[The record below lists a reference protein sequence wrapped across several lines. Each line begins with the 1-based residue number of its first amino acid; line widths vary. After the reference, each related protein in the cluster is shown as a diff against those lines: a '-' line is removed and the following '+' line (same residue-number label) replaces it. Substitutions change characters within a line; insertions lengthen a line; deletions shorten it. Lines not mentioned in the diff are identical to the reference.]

1 MTPSGQASGSRSWC
15 ALEPRLSVVWCLA
28 VLSSFGCRGDMEIL
42 ARLVGFVVHID
53 MHLREIVAHY
63 GVWTYA
69 LLFIVIF
76 CETGLVVTPFLPGD
90 SLLFAAAALAASSS
104 LNVWVL
110 WLLLTAAAVLGD
122 ACNYLVGHKLGPAV
136 LNRED
141 SRVFKK
147 EYLDKTHA
155 FYERYGG
162 STIIVAR
169 FVPIVRTFAP
179 FLAGVGNMTY
189 RHFAAFNVVGGMA
202 WVSLFVW
209 GGYLFGNTELVKHNF
224 TLVIVAIIVIS
235 LLPAIVE
242 FIRARLSR
250 AASDEV

>member
-1 MTPSGQASGSRSWC
+1 MA
-15 ALEPRLSVVWCLA
+15 
-28 VLSSFGCRGDMEIL
+28 IL
-42 ARLVGFVVHID
+42 TQLVGFILHID
-53 MHLREIVAHY
+53 VYLRDIVANY
-63 GVWTYA
+63 GAWTYA
-69 LLFIVIF
+69 VLFVVVF

-90 SLLFAAAALAASSS
+90 SLLFAAAALAANSA

-110 WLLLTAAAVLGD
+110 WLLLIAAAVLGD
-122 ACNYLVGHKLGPAV
+122 ASNYFIGHKLGPAV
-136 LNRED
+136 LSRED

-147 EYLDKTHA
+147 EYLAKTHA

-179 FLAGVGNMTY
+179 FLAGVGAMTY
-189 RHFAAFNVVGGMA
+189 RHFFAYNVVGGVA

-224 TLVIVAIIVIS
+224 TLVIVAIVLIS
-235 LLPAIVE
+235 LLPAVVE
-242 FIRARLSR
+242 FVRHRLGGSP
-250 AASDEV
+250 ASGEA